1 LSAPGTRSGGDDV
14 GSASRDPGPPA
25 RTDRHTLLIVD
36 DEPDVLD
43 SLRYLFHR
51 NYRVLTAGGGE
62 EALKLLHENDVQ
74 VILSDQRMPRMT
86 GDVFLGHARRLYPD
100 SIRMIFTGY
109 ADLESVIRA
118 VNEGHI
124 FRYIVKP
131 WDPAEIESI
140 VRQAVDQYE
149 LLAERKRLIHQLQ
162 SANSEL
168 TQANARLTEASLLK
182 SAFIEVASHE
192 FNTPI
197 TLVLGL
203 SELLLIKDPNREP
216 GERQI
221 IQQISKG
228 ASQLAKLVTDTLKLM
243 RSSDFERTLRRLPV
257 DLGLLLH
264 EAADR
269 VMPFVEQRRL
279 AFSADIAAD
288 LGMFEIDAPKVRDA
302 VLNLLT
308 NALKF
313 TPDGGQIGLSARIT
327 PLDQAEIVIFDHGIG
342 IEPRALKRLFEPFFT
357 EFDPSRHS
365 TGDFGFEKRGLGLGL
380 SIVRQFVELHGG
392 RISAQST
399 PGEGTRVTIDL
410 PRRPFPKP
418 AFEVEFNVP
427 DDGPPPKGSDPGG
440 RDPS

>member
-1 LSAPGTRSGGDDV
+1 VTVPDMG
-14 GSASRDPGPPA
+14 RDPGRVPLPSPA
-25 RTDRHTLLIVD
+25 GEAKVNPKADKHTLLIVD

-51 NYRVLTAGGGE
+51 TYRVLTAGGGE
-62 EALKLLHENDVQ
+62 DALELLSQNDVH
-74 VILSDQRMPRMT
+74 VILSDQRMPGMP
-86 GDVFLGHARRLYPD
+86 GDIFLGFARRLYPD

-109 ADLESVIRA
+109 ADLESVIKA

-131 WDPAEIESI
+131 WDPPELESI
-140 VRQAVDQYE
+140 IRQAVEQYE
-149 LLAERKRLIHQLQ
+149 LLAERRRLIAELRATNAQL
-162 SANSEL
+162 
-168 TQANARLTEASLLK
+168 TDANARLSESSQLK

-203 SELLLIKDPNREP
+203 SELLLLQDPDRMP

-221 IQQISKG
+221 VEQIAG
-228 ASQLAKLVTDTLKLM
+228 AAKQLGKLVADTLTLM
-243 RSSDFERTLRRLPV
+243 RSDDFEQRARLVLV

-269 VMPFVEQRRL
+269 LLPFVGLRRL
-279 AFSADIAAD
+279 TFDVDISPR
-288 LGMFEIDAPKVRDA
+288 LGTFEIDPPKIRDA

-313 TPDGGQIGLSARIT
+313 TPDGGRIGLLAR
-327 PLDQAEIVIFDHGIG
+327 PNESGGAEIVVYDHGIG
-342 IEPRALKRLFEPFFT
+342 LEPRSVRRLFEPFFT

-365 TGDFGFEKRGLGLGL
+365 SGDFGFEKRGLGLGL
-380 SIVRQFVELHGG
+380 SIVRQFIELHGG
-392 RISAQST
+392 RISAESEV
-399 PGEGTRVTIDL
+399 GRGTRVTIDL
-410 PRRPFPKP
+410 PRRPFPK
-418 AFEVEFNVP
+418 ASIDVEFNVADA
-427 DDGPPPKGSDPGG
+427 DDALGNAGPG
-440 RDPS
+440 

>member
-1 LSAPGTRSGGDDV
+1 MTRPDAD
-14 GSASRDPGPPA
+14 GSVTASRHPGPA
-25 RTDRHTLLIVD
+25 SRTDRHTLLIVD

-51 NYRVLTAGGGE
+51 NYRVLTAESGE
-62 EALKLLHENDVQ
+62 EALKILHENDVQ

-86 GDVFLGHARRLYPD
+86 GDVFLGFARRLYPD

-109 ADLESVIRA
+109 ADLESVIKA

-131 WDPAEIESI
+131 WDPAEIESV

-149 LLAERKRLIHQLQ
+149 LLAERKRLIHELQ
-162 SANSEL
+162 AANSEL
-168 TQANARLTEASLLK
+168 TQANARLSEASLLK

-203 SELLLIKDPNREP
+203 SELLLLKDPNRDP
-216 GERQI
+216 AERQI

-228 ASQLAKLVTDTLKLM
+228 SHQLAKLVTETLKLM
-243 RSSDFERTLRRLPV
+243 RSNDFERTLRRVPV

-269 VMPFVEQRRL
+269 VMPFVELRKL
-279 AFSADIAAD
+279 SFNVDIAAD
-288 LGMFEIDAPKVRDA
+288 LGSFEIDAPKVRDA

-313 TPDGGQIGLSARIT
+313 TPDGGQIGISARLN
-327 PLDQAEIVIFDHGIG
+327 PLDHAEIVVYDHGIG
-342 IEPRALKRLFEPFFT
+342 LEPRALKRLFEPFFT

-392 RISAQST
+392 KISAQST
-399 PGEGTRVTIDL
+399 PGEGTRVTIEL

-418 AFEVEFNVP
+418 GFEVEFNVQ
-427 DDGPPPKGSDPGG
+427 DDGMPPESPGSGG
-440 RDPS
+440 LEPT